1 VSDSLT
7 LTRLAKQA
15 LTKIEHKKQCPPKSK
30 PKRAVLTLARTEVHA
45 KVAKIYLA
53 AGAAFFA
60 FFIFFAFLAMIV
72 FQI

>member
-1 VSDSLT
+1 V
-7 LTRLAKQA
+7 LTR
-15 LTKIEHKKQCPPKSK
+15 
-30 PKRAVLTLARTEVHA
+30 ARTEVPT

-72 FQI
+72 FQKYLKFKKVVNNFHYPLHPNTSMA